1 VTRNNEG
8 AGGPK
13 PLQMRYSHDAC
24 ARAAAVLPASAAS
37 GSPCARPLDL
47 CTLMHASKHQADV
60 WPIPPSAARA
70 LGQTWWMVVDCVDD
84 LLIALRGDATAHPQE
99 IIDCDL
105 AGIGEVGK
113 PFFQEVVF
121 CSCPRS
127 ASCRTA
133 VATNVLVTLAIR
145 NGCSKRRGARVRRS
159 ATDDESI
166 STSIRNCS
174 SKSRLEAENAALR
187 HQLIVL
193 QRRGLLAKTLRSIAP
208 SST

>member
-1 VTRNNEG
+1 MTRNNEG

-24 ARAAAVLPASAAS
+24 ARAAAVLPAGAAS

-99 IIDCDL
+99 IIDRDL
-105 AGIGEVGK
+105 AEIGEVGK

-121 CSCPRS
+121 CSRPRS

-145 NGCSKRRGARVRRS
+145 TGCSKRRGARVRRS
-159 ATDDESI
+159 ATPTTQAYRPRSGMAVRRADL
-166 STSIRNCS
+166 
-174 SKSRLEAENAALR
+174 RLR
-187 HQLIVL
+187 T
-193 QRRGLLAKTLRSIAP
+193 RRSVIN
-208 SST
+208 